1 MTQNEIQRRLAA
13 LIEMLDG
20 DNESPMADAYVHVGV
35 NRVEVVAWPS
45 GYSDRRND
53 FYRVKADTIEAA
65 LDLADQMARDMPTP
79 AEREERAMREHLAA
93 IREKAPHLLEA
104 AE

>member
-1 MTQNEIQRRLAA
+1 MTQNEIQKRIAA

-20 DNESPMADAYVHVGV
+20 DNESPMAHVYLTV
-35 NRVEVVAWPS
+35 WPKQVRVAAWPS
-45 GYSDRRND
+45 GFGDSRND
-53 FYRVKADTIEAA
+53 SYEAAELTIEAA
-65 LDLADQMARDMPTP
+65 LDKAEQMARDLPTVS
-79 AEREERAMREHLAA
+79 EREERQMREQLAA